1 LNRPEILRYLSVH
14 GEPDPE
20 TAALVD
26 DCAQELAAAAS
37 EAYTYSLVPLRLDAG
52 VLLDGYHLIKSH
64 DLEAHLAEC
73 DKCAV
78 FAATLGTSAEYLLYR
93 YGRTNVRRAV
103 VMHACATAQIEELC
117 DRMEN
122 EIAEHAKAE
131 GLFLRPRY
139 SPGYGDFS
147 LEHQRD
153 IAALTQCG
161 SRIGV
166 GVTES
171 LLLTP
176 SKSVT
181 GIIGFSKVRVPV
193 SDSCVHCRMHDTCDY
208 RRSGPCCK

>member
-1 LNRPEILRYLSVH
+1 MNGSEIFRYLSVQ
-14 GEPDPE
+14 GEPDPG
-20 TAALVD
+20 TSALVY
-26 DCAQELAAAAS
+26 DCARELAVAAS
-37 EAYTYSLVPLRLDAG
+37 EAYTYSLVPLRLDG
-52 VLLDGYHLIKSH
+52 DVLLNGRYLIKSR
-64 DLEAHLAEC
+64 DLAAHLAEC

-78 FAATLGTSAEYLLYR
+78 FAATLGASAEYLLYR

-103 VMHACATAQIEELC
+103 VMHACAAAQIEELC
-117 DRMEN
+117 NRMEN
-122 EIAEHAKAE
+122 EISEHAKAE
-131 GLFLRPRY
+131 GLFLRPRF

-147 LEHQRD
+147 LEHQQD

-181 GIIGFSKVRVPV
+181 GIIGFSKIRVPA
-193 SDSCVHCRMHDTCDY
+193 SDSCSSCRMHDTCDY